1 MKISSFQL
9 CFIIDLMGVCL
20 VTRIVLST
28 VVTLDSMKIYRTQE
42 WLDAKPTIYFS
53 CKGENITVLPDV
65 KQVNVSC
72 TFKESWQVRV
82 RLFFIGFLFFKK
94 KKKTEDKEQMK
105 TFT

>member
-42 WLDAKPTIYFS
+42 CLNAKPAIYFS

-65 KQVNVSC
+65 KQVNVSY
-72 TFKESWQVRV
+72 TFEESWHVRV
-82 RLFFIGFLFFKK
+82 RLFYIEFLFFLY
-94 KKKTEDKEQMK
+94 
-105 TFT
+105 

>member
-42 WLDAKPTIYFS
+42 CLNAKPAIYFS

-65 KQVNVSC
+65 KQVNVSY
-72 TFKESWQVRV
+72 TFEESWHVRV
-82 RLFFIGFLFFKK
+82 RLFYIEFLFFLLLKK
-94 KKKTEDKEQMK
+94 QKIKSR
-105 TFT
+105 